1 MLAMLSESSLSSVSK
16 IPVKRFDLVS
26 VHEYNTK
33 VVFYTFK
40 GRFFAK
46 WLYHVHV
53 EIKMGDISCF
63 RWICIYILFF
73 ETSGGKKYRKFAS
86 RLIRMRFYFII
97 KIVAALKIKGLDTF
111 I

>member
-16 IPVKRFDLVS
+16 IPAKRFDLVS
-26 VHEYNTK
+26 VHEYNKK

-53 EIKMGDISCF
+53 EIKMGIFLAFDGYV
-63 RWICIYILFF
+63 YIFF
-73 ETSGGKKYRKFAS
+73 F
-86 RLIRMRFYFII
+86 
-97 KIVAALKIKGLDTF
+97 LKLLGVKNIENLQVT
-111 I
+111 